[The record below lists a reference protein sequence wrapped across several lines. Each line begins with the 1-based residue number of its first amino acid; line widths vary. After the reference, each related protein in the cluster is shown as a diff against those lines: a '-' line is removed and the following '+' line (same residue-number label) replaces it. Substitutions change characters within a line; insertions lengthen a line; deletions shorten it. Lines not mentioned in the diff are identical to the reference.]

1 MTLSLLQAAAQV
13 INSPTP
19 QAQSASVTLGQ
30 AVAIAGGAITFGT
43 LILGA
48 VRLGSVLE
56 RVKGFEQNVVRKLDE
71 FIAGTNLMRQEHF
84 GWKGTTDARLATV
97 EGLQVEDR
105 LARHDL
111 RGAMTEQLT
120 DHETR
125 ISTLEGNRRKGDQQL

>member
-1 MTLSLLQAAAQV
+1 MTLAFLQAAAQV
-13 INSPTP
+13 INSPP
-19 QAQSASVTLGQ
+19 PPSSAVGVTLGQ
-30 AVAIAGGAITFGT
+30 AVAIAGGVITFGT

-84 GWKGTTDARLATV
+84 GWKGTTDARLSTV

-105 LARHDL
+105 LGRHDL
-111 RGAMTEQLT
+111 RAMMTGQLT
-120 DHETR
+120 DHESR
-125 ISTLEGNRRKGDQQL
+125 ISTLEGNRRKGDHQS